1 MKLGVTGIFP
11 EKGMPAK
18 QKPET
23 KAKKK
28 RWEGSGS
35 DTRETMIL
43 FGLFLLFNFNLPLP
57 GHWKGFYPS

>member
-1 MKLGVTGIFP
+1 VKLGVTGIFP

-57 GHWKGFYPS
+57 GHWKGFYPY